1 MKPRPSHTLATIVA
15 KGAIRAERNPH
26 ISLLNAVA
34 LEMSTDHL
42 CHATHIISMAL
53 DHNEQH
59 HLRLQMNELCNHPEP
74 IDHSAYSEGEPL
86 DTLWQGLVGHY
97 SRSRG
102 QNAEATI
109 HSGHLLSYILSQ
121 RNNHLG
127 QLMARYGVRPSLVEM
142 FNEALPAEEEY
153 YGWMEQPV
161 WH

>member
-1 MKPRPSHTLATIVA
+1 MT
-15 KGAIRAERNPH
+15 
-26 ISLLNAVA
+26 
-34 LEMSTDHL
+34 
-42 CHATHIISMAL
+42 L
-53 DHNEQH
+53 DHNEQR
-59 HLRLQMNELCNHPEP
+59 HLRLQMNELCNRTEP

-86 DTLWQGLVGHY
+86 DTLWQGLVAHY
-97 SRSRG
+97 SHSRG